1 MSARPF
7 ATPMARPAAMGAEA
21 RTSVATIVV
30 WALCLFAFSLPLE
43 VPEQFAYEVTTMTG
57 SLFVLVTLLEPQ
69 ASYGRVPWPV
79 MCFAMFL
86 YVLLVAFATNGG
98 TYPAGVFSTEA
109 MIQMVR
115 LTTWLLLFW
124 ACANLLRDP
133 RVYRATLWAL
143 IVGCVIRAALPV
155 LGLSHS
161 VSPKGVERVTA
172 LNQNPNQSAQVLAM
186 GLLALIG
193 LAYAQHRRGR
203 AVRPLAW
210 AAAGLIA
217 VGIIQ
222 TGSRGGLVTTALGMF
237 VFLASGPTVRVRLR
251 NLLVGAVLLGGL
263 GYLALHSEVM
273 RARMEKTV
281 ESGHMSGR
289 DQIWPIAVDMILE
302 RPVLGWGPTA
312 NKRELAS
319 RLNDALHDS
328 RDTHNMVLDVLTTTG
343 LLGAIPFL
351 LGTWLCLLGAWRARA
366 GPRGM
371 LPLALVL
378 AMLASNMTQNRLAG
392 PLFWLV
398 MALGFAS
405 KSAGSDL
412 PDPASLDQ
420 TGSARSHR
428 M

>member
-1 MSARPF
+1 MSARPL
-7 ATPMARPAAMGAEA
+7 ATPLARQAAMGAEA

-30 WALCLFAFSLPLE
+30 WALCVFTFSLPLE
-43 VPEQFAYEVTTMTG
+43 APELFAFEVTTMTG
-57 SLFVLVTLLEPQ
+57 SFFVLVTLLEPQ
-69 ASYGRVPWPV
+69 ASYGRVSWAV
-79 MCFAMFL
+79 VCFAMFL

-98 TYPAGVFSTEA
+98 TYPGGVFSTEA
-109 MIQMVR
+109 LIQAIR

-133 RVYRATLWAL
+133 RVYRAALWAL
-143 IVGCVIRAALPV
+143 IVGCAIRASLPL
-155 LGLSHS
+155 LGLSQS
-161 VSPKGVERVTA
+161 VSAKGVERVAA

-203 AVRPLAW
+203 AVRPLTW
-210 AAAGLIA
+210 VAAALIA

-222 TGSRGGLVTTALGMF
+222 TGSRGGLVTTAIGVF
-237 VFLASGPTVRVRLR
+237 VFLGSGPTLQARLR

-263 GYLALHSEVM
+263 GFLALQSEVM
-273 RARMEKTV
+273 RARVEKTV

-289 DQIWPIAVDMILE
+289 DRIWPIAVEMILE

-319 RLNDALHDS
+319 RLNDSLHDS
-328 RDTHNMVLDVLTTTG
+328 RDTHNIVLDVLTTAG

-351 LGTWLCLLGAWRARA
+351 LATWLCLHAAWRARA
-366 GPRGM
+366 GPRGV

-378 AMLASNMTQNRLAG
+378 ALLASNMTQNRLAS
-392 PLFWLV
+392 PLFWMV

-405 KSAGSDL
+405 KSAGDESE
-412 PDPASLDQ
+412 
-420 TGSARSHR
+420 RR
-428 M
+428 C